1 MVRSE
6 WMDREKREEG
16 RRERAELDRKE
27 SEVERARLT
36 KEVALRQQHPEQR
49 DRESESVFILFD
61 L

>member
-1 MVRSE
+1 VVRSE